1 MPKVAAMF
9 LTGAMLAVT
18 PLVVPPAVAA
28 EAPHRIARDAAW
40 GCRDKHE
47 VFNLLFLG
55 LSTSFDS
62 KLADALANGS
72 CVFFKPGEN
81 VSIIEDTGSH
91 GLVKVRRDGPEPATY
106 WTPLRNVN

>member
-1 MPKVAAMF
+1 MSK
-9 LTGAMLAVT
+9 LGAVSLSALMLAAI
-18 PLVVPPAVAA
+18 VVQPVLAA

-62 KLADALANGS
+62 KLAQALADGR
-72 CVFFKPGEN
+72 CIFFNPGEN
-81 VSIIEDTGSH
+81 VTIVDDSGSH
-91 GLVKVRRDGPEPATY
+91 GLVKVMRAGPAPETY